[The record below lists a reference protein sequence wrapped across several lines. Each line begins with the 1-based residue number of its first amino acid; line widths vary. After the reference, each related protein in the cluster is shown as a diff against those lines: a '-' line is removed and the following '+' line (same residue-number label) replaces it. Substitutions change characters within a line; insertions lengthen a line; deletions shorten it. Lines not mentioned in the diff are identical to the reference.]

1 MMFRNIDTRLIIE
14 SDDGNLF
21 YPVVID
27 FNYVDQYPFNVG
39 IANIEILTN
48 LASGTADYISPVR
61 FDNPVRLQANVTYSA
76 EEKPVWIDFFEGLI
90 QDIST
95 AYGRDNVT
103 MLMCKGHSNEAVYTL
118 IRSNE
123 SYSSASTGSILNDVV
138 TDYLSRVTPG
148 TFETGTTLTDYNI
161 KKDQKYVSDVIQE
174 IERLEGYDYRFYTET
189 SYTSAGLLD
198 TVTAN
203 WSEFSST
210 ATEQYK
216 VIEGTPRLIS
226 ADFKSGGD
234 AVYNFAVIYG
244 QQTTPQKVGSAS
256 DATSINNYDSRYYIT
271 SSTGLTTDQLCSDI
285 AAAIVSKY
293 SEPLVTGRVQI
304 LFTPEAKPGDY
315 VYCKVPSLEVNGKS
329 IDGNYRVVRVQH
341 SGSAEG
347 ITTTLDLESLIID
360 PVDIL
365 TDLAVNSRISLQNFI
380 I

>member
-1 MMFRNIDTRLIIE
+1 MFRNIDTRLIVE
-14 SDDGNLF
+14 SDNGNLF
-21 YPVVID
+21 CPVVLN
-27 FNYVDQYPFNVG
+27 FNVTDQYPFNTE
-39 IANIEILTN
+39 IANIEVLTN
-48 LASGTADYISPVR
+48 IAAGTSAYISPIR

-76 EEKPVWIDFFEGLI
+76 DELPVWIDFFEGRI
-90 QDIST
+90 QDIYT

-118 IRSNE
+118 IRANE

-138 TDYLSRVTPG
+138 TDYLNRVTPG
-148 TFETGTTLTDYNI
+148 SFEAGTTLTDYNI
-161 KKDQKYVSDVIQE
+161 KKDQKYVSDVIHE

-189 SYTSAGLLD
+189 SYTSNGLLD
-198 TVTAN
+198 SVTAN

-210 ATEQYK
+210 PTEQYK
-216 VIEGTPRLIS
+216 VIEGTTRLIS

-244 QQTTPQKVGSAS
+244 QQTSPQKVGSAS
-256 DATSINNYDSRYYIT
+256 DTTSISNYDHRYYIT
-271 SSTGLTTDQLCSDI
+271 SSTGLTSNQLCSDI
-285 AAAIVSKY
+285 AAAIVDKY

-304 LFTPEAKPGDY
+304 LFTPEARPGDY
-315 VYCKVPSLEVNGKS
+315 VYCKVPSLEVNGQS

-341 SGSAEG
+341 SGSATG